1 MKVSGQAPDP
11 GLHLCGNSPTGG
23 SGRVIG
29 ARRERQEA
37 GGFAA
42 RLRQVL
48 RAHGSASALAKAVG
62 RSEGALRKW
71 LRGQSEPNVTDLR
84 ALGAVTQTRI
94 EWLVSGQGPREA
106 PGAADPEPAD
116 RTGASRDG
124 STAPRQQGSGAL
136 DLLLLEAVM
145 TAVDEQLRLAD
156 LDLSAAK
163 RSALLAAAYD
173 LARDREGV
181 EREAVAR
188 LVRLAR

>member
-1 MKVSGQAPDP
+1 
-11 GLHLCGNSPTGG
+11 
-23 SGRVIG
+23 VIG

-48 RAHGSASALAKAVG
+48 RAHGSASALAKSIG

-106 PGAADPEPAD
+106 LGSADPEPAD
-116 RTGASRDG
+116 RTR
-124 STAPRQQGSGAL
+124 AL
-136 DLLLLEAVM
+136 DLPLLEAVM

-156 LDLSAAK
+156 LDLPAAK

-173 LARDREGV
+173 LARDRQGV
-181 EREAVAR
+181 DATAVAR